1 MKCFASIVFGL
12 FVIWTGILRSIEAQ
26 AFKPNAFWFCLTMG
40 LLAIAGGYLFRLGR
54 TRTATGLA
62 AASGLIVLIFY
73 VNCLIVQPEKDAC
86 YRVGLV
92 IVAAIGHL
100 ALVFLPKPRQ
110 PWDKENNL

>member
-1 MKCFASIVFGL
+1 MKCYASIVFGL

-40 LLAIAGGYLFRLGR
+40 LLAIAGGYFFRLGR
-54 TRTATGLA
+54 QRIATGLA

-100 ALVFLPKPRQ
+100 ALAFLPPRH
-110 PWDKENNL
+110 P